1 MEVRIKPS
9 SRIGGWV
16 VSDKLTITKKWT
28 TVTKSEAKKLLTLE
42 HRGSLLFESADT
54 EADEAEVEEPTEETE

>member
-16 VSDKLTITKKWT
+16 VNNKLTITKKWT

-42 HRGSLLFESADT
+42 HRGSLLFESADA
-54 EADEAEVEEPTEETE
+54 EADEAEVEEAAEETE